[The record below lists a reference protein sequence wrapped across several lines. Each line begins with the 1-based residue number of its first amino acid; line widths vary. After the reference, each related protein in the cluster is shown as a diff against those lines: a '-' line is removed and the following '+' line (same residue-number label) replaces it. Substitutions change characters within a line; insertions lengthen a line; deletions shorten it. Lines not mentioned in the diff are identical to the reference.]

1 MNATVST
8 IARVPPFAPLRCY
21 WLEAKHELLRLLRTP
36 SFVLPTLLFPPLF
49 YVLFGVLLGGK
60 GGGEAAR
67 YMLATYGVFGIMG
80 AALFGFGVTVAV
92 ERERGFLALKRAL
105 PMPPGAYLLAKMA
118 MAMVFAAI
126 ISLVLALLAV
136 TVAKVSLQPGQ
147 WALLFRSTCSACCHS
162 AIGMY
167 IGSLVG
173 GSAAPAVVNLLYLPM
188 SFLSGL
194 WLPLAMLP
202 AVFARIAPVWPSYHL
217 GQVALKVVGRDA
229 GGSLA
234 MHLGLLAVMTLTLF
248 VLARARLAPASAD
261 CAERAEVPTITDH
274 DEDVAIAPIEAAAG
288 CSRLVPDELQ
298 LGWMPVF
305 NLSYLVFLF
314 LPLIFTGRR
323 AARRSR
329 YPARTDVADAAV
341 GRDIPAAVLRRYRA
355 SGPRL
360 VACMLGIAALGYRC
374 CR

>member
-1 MNATVST
+1 MNAAVST
-8 IARVPPFAPLRCY
+8 ITAVPSFSPLRCY

-36 SFVLPTLLFPPLF
+36 SFVLPSLLFPPLF

-67 YMLATYGVFGIMG
+67 YLLATYGVFGIMG

-126 ISLVLALLAV
+126 ISVILALLAA
-136 TVAKVSLQPGQ
+136 TLAGVSLQLSQ
-147 WALLFRSTCSACCHS
+147 WSLLLLINVLGVLPFC
-162 AIGMY
+162 AIGLY

-188 SFLSGL
+188 AFLSGL

-202 AVFARIAPVWPSYHL
+202 AVFTKLAPVWPSFHL

-229 GGSLA
+229 GGNVAL
-234 MHLGLLAVMTLTLF
+234 HLGVLVVVTAAFF
-248 VLARARLAPASAD
+248 VLARARLARAD
-261 CAERAEVPTITDH
+261 
-274 DEDVAIAPIEAAAG
+274 
-288 CSRLVPDELQ
+288 
-298 LGWMPVF
+298 
-305 NLSYLVFLF
+305 
-314 LPLIFTGRR
+314 
-323 AARRSR
+323 
-329 YPARTDVADAAV
+329 
-341 GRDIPAAVLRRYRA
+341 
-355 SGPRL
+355 
-360 VACMLGIAALGYRC
+360 
-374 CR
+374 